1 MDDIQLTTAQLQ
13 ELYHRELDHFE
24 QIYRQQVKIEMLE
37 DVRTAA
43 ARLRQVVEDRL
54 DWHPA
59 GSQYIREALQN
70 LREALKLAE
79 NPNG

>member
-1 MDDIQLTTAQLQ
+1 MDDTQLTAA
-13 ELYHRELDHFE
+13 EHRELDHLE
-24 QIYRQQVKIEMLE
+24 EIYRQQIKIEMLE